1 MKLTQQELN
10 EMIQELDADGSGEIE
25 VDEFLAVLSKDL
37 ALDYTADE
45 VGSAFKM
52 FASRDNV
59 CVFPFLELSNIVKM

>member
-37 ALDYTADE
+37 ALDYSAEE
-45 VGSAFKM
+45 VGNAFKM
-52 FASRDNV
+52 FARR
-59 CVFPFLELSNIVKM
+59 K